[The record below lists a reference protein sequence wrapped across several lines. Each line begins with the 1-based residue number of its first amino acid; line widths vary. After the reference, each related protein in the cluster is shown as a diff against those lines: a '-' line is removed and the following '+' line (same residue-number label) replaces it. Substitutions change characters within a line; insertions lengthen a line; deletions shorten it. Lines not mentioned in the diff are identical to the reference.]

1 MKGIAHFFF
10 ILGIIFVLLAIVF
23 KVSGFSQTKG
33 ITELHLS
40 PDAFHQFGQTL
51 LLISIGL
58 HLCKREEAAASIEE
72 KTESP
77 KSSE

>member
-23 KVSGFSQTKG
+23 KVAGFSQTKG

-51 LLISIGL
+51 LLLSIGF
-58 HLCKREEAAASIEE
+58 HFCKREEKIAVEE

-77 KSSE
+77 ESSE